1 MPIIIGIETA
11 TQTCSVAIT
20 ANEQVLALKESSGS
34 NEHST
39 LLTQYIQEVIE
50 LAGVETKNIDAIAV
64 SIGPGSYTGLRIGLS
79 AAKGLCY
86 ALDKPLI
93 VVSTLKAIAHRA
105 LTTAVQNQT
114 AASETIIIPLIDAR
128 RMEAYSASYTSKL
141 EEISPVQ
148 ALLID
153 ENSFSE
159 FKNSKKILVGDGAE
173 KCKNLFEHIPDFYF
187 PLVTPS
193 AISICQLATQ
203 SYRLS
208 EFADLAYSEPFYLK
222 DFIAGKPRVK
232 GLYNN

>member
-1 MPIIIGIETA
+1 MPIILGIETA

-86 ALDKPLI
+86 ALNKPLI

-105 LTTAVQNQT
+105 LATVVQNPT
-114 AASETIIIPLIDAR
+114 AASDAIIIPLIDAR
-128 RMEAYSASYTSKL
+128 RMEAYSASYTTTL

-148 ALLID
+148 ALIID

-159 FKNSKKILVGDGAE
+159 IKYSKKILVGDGAE
-173 KCKNLFEHIPDFYF
+173 KCKNLFEHIPGFYF

>member
-1 MPIIIGIETA
+1 MPIILGIETA

-50 LAGVETKNIDAIAV
+50 LAGVETKSIDAIAV

-105 LTTAVQNQT
+105 LATAVQNQT
-114 AASETIIIPLIDAR
+114 AASEIIIIPLIDAR
-128 RMEAYSASYTSKL
+128 RMEAYSASYTSTL

-173 KCKNLFEHIPDFYF
+173 KCKSLFEHIPDFYF